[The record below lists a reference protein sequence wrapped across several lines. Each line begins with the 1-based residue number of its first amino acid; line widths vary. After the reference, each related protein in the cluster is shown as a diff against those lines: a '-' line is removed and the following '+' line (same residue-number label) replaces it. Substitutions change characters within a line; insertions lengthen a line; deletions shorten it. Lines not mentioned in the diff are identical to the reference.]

1 MKPVGFHQHDHET
14 CKSGGI
20 TSAVDYCET
29 RGLQF
34 TPVRRRTLEILLH
47 EHRAMG
53 AYDLLEVLG
62 REGFGSQPPVVYRAL
77 EFLVRHGFAHKIERL
92 NAFVGCVHPGADH
105 APAFLICRQCDAVA
119 ETRARPAMALL
130 GDLAG
135 EAGFRVERAVIEAE
149 GLCPNC
155 QEPANPGPENRGKDP
170 K

>member
-1 MKPVGFHQHDHET
+1 MQSLGFETHDHDN
-14 CKSGGI
+14 CMSGGV
-20 TSAVDYCET
+20 TAADEYCAA

-34 TPVRRRTLEILLH
+34 TPVRRRTLEILLT

-62 REGFGSQPPVVYRAL
+62 KEGFGSQPPVIYRAL
-77 EFLVRHGFAHKIERL
+77 EFLVKHGFAHKIERL

-105 APAFLICRQCDAVA
+105 APAFLICRSCDAVA

-130 GDLAG
+130 RELAQ
-135 EAGFRVERAVIEAE
+135 EAGFAVERAVIEAE

-155 QEPANPGPENRGKDP
+155 REDVR
-170 K
+170 